1 MQRQCV
7 AIDLKSFYASV
18 ECAKL
23 GVDALDTHLVV
34 ADASRTDKTICLAVS
49 PSLKAYGI
57 GGRCR
62 LFEAKAAVK
71 AINEERRRRAP
82 NHRFLGK
89 SCSAKELGDDPSL
102 ELDFRI
108 AAPNMS
114 HYMEVSGQIYGI
126 YLKYVAPDDI
136 HVYSIDEVFMD
147 VTHYLGMF
155 RMTAKEL
162 AMAMIKDILEQTG
175 ITATAGIGTN
185 LYLCKV
191 AMDILAKK
199 IPADENGVRM
209 AQLDETSYRRLLWS
223 HRPIT
228 DFWRIGRGYRDR
240 LAGLGL
246 YTMGDVARF
255 SLSNEETL
263 YKTFGVNAELLIDH
277 AWGYE
282 PCSMKDIKAY
292 KPKSGGFST
301 GQILPCPYKADK
313 ARLVLKEMVDS
324 MAMSLVEK
332 GYAADSISVYI
343 GYDSDWPESYKG
355 PIVRDYYGRL
365 VPKGSHGSAK
375 LGASTTSSQ
384 VLIKAGVGVFDR
396 IVEKELLVKRL
407 GIGVECK
414 DKGLKVQPS
423 LFDFGKEYTQLHATE
438 EAYRMDNG
446 KISNDKERKQLEV
459 ALALKKRFGRNV
471 ILRGMDLE
479 EGATARERNGQ
490 IGGHKA

>member
-18 ECAKL
+18 ECSKRGL
-23 GVDALDTHLVV
+23 DALDAHLVV

-62 LFEAKAAVK
+62 LFEVKAMVK
-71 AINEERRRRAP
+71 AINEERRERAP
-82 NHRFLGK
+82 NHRFTGK
-89 SCSAKELGDDPSL
+89 SCSARELEENPSL
-102 ELDFRI
+102 ELDFVT
-108 AAPNMS
+108 APPNMA

-126 YLKYVAPDDI
+126 YLKYVAPEDI

-155 RMTAKEL
+155 RMTAREL
-162 AMAMIKDILEQTG
+162 AMTMIKEILKQTG

-191 AMDILAKK
+191 AMDIMAKK
-199 IPADENGVRM
+199 VSADENGVRI
-209 AQLDETSYRRLLWS
+209 AQLDEMSYRRLLWS

-228 DFWRIGRGYRDR
+228 DFWRIGRGYRER

-255 SLSNEETL
+255 SLANEDVL

-282 PCSMKDIKAY
+282 PCSMEDIKAY

-301 GQILPCPYKADK
+301 GQILPCPYKTDK
-313 ARLVLKEMVDS
+313 ARLVLKEMMDS

-332 GYAADSISVYI
+332 GYAADSVSIYI
-343 GYDSDWPESYKG
+343 GYDSDWPETYSG

-375 LGASTTSSQ
+375 LKAPTISSQ
-384 VLIKAGVGVFDR
+384 ILIKTAVAVFDR
-396 IVEKELLVKRL
+396 IAEKELLVKRIGL
-407 GIGVECK
+407 GVECK
-414 DKGLKVQPS
+414 DKGMKVQPT
-423 LFDFGKEYTQLHATE
+423 LFDLEENSNPQPNDPGMDSCIRNEKE
-438 EAYRMDNG
+438 
-446 KISNDKERKQLEV
+446 KKQLEV
-459 ALALKKRFGRNV
+459 ALALKKRFGKNV

-479 EGATARERNGQ
+479 EGATARERNSQ

>member
-1 MQRQCV
+1 MMQRQCV

-18 ECAKL
+18 ECSRL
-23 GVDALDTHLVV
+23 GLDALDTHLVV

-62 LFEAKAAVK
+62 LFEVKAAVR

-82 NHRFLGK
+82 DHRFSKK
-89 SCSAKELGDDPSL
+89 SCSAKELGEDPSL
-102 ELDFRI
+102 ELDFKI
-108 AAPNMS
+108 APPNMA

-126 YLKYVAPDDI
+126 YLKYIAPDDI

-155 RMTAKEL
+155 RMTAREL
-162 AMAMIKDILEQTG
+162 AMAMIKEILEKTG

-191 AMDILAKK
+191 AMDVMAKK
-199 IPADENGVRM
+199 VPADEKGVRI
-209 AQLDETSYRRLLWS
+209 AQLDEMSYRRLLWS
-223 HRPIT
+223 HKPIT

-240 LAGLGL
+240 LASLGL

-255 SLSNEETL
+255 SLSNEDVL
-263 YKTFGVNAELLIDH
+263 YRTFGVNAELLIDH

-301 GQILPCPYKADK
+301 GQILPCPYMADK
-313 ARLVLKEMVDS
+313 ARLVLKEMMDS

-332 GYAADSISVYI
+332 GYAADSVSIYI
-343 GYDSDWPESYKG
+343 GYDSDWPETYDG
-355 PIVRDYYGRL
+355 PIVQDYYGRF

-375 LGASTTSSQ
+375 LGSPTTSSQ
-384 VLIKAGVGVFDR
+384 VLIKAALGIFDR
-396 IVEKELLVKRL
+396 TVKRELLVKRI

-414 DKGLKVQPS
+414 DKGYKVQPS
-423 LFDFGKEYTQLHATE
+423 LFDLEKKNVE
-438 EAYRMDNG
+438 EDDSLGAG
-446 KISNDKERKQLEV
+446 LSNDKERKQLEV
-459 ALALKKRFGRNV
+459 ALALKKRFGKNV

-479 EGATARERNGQ
+479 EGATARERNSQ